1 MCLRVSP
8 SLVAVG
14 STVVSVE
21 IGEVVRLLLDEIL
34 ENSHNKHLHLPAE
47 QLPGCYQLRFER
59 EVLLLT
65 HTSTFRGLMF

>member
-1 MCLRVSP
+1 MYVFVCLRVSP

-47 QLPGCYQLRFER
+47 QLPGCY
-59 EVLLLT
+59 